1 VLAIW
6 WEISYPL
13 VEVTLAEWNVRVES
27 SELPFLLEGL
37 NLGRSVDWLG
47 WSSLAE
53 WDDLQE
59 GV

>member
-27 SELPFLLEGL
+27 SELPFFWKVLTWEEVLTGL
-37 NLGRSVDWLG
+37 VG
-47 WSSLAE
+47 AA
-53 WDDLQE
+53 
-59 GV
+59 